1 MTRTWFARF
10 ADCLLLG
17 VLLLLASLP
26 VVTAFP
32 ALVAGCAVLRE
43 HAYGGEGVTATHFL
57 RRLRSVLRSG
67 PAAWAVPT
75 AVLAL
80 LWLDALALDAQGPGP
95 GAAFAAA
102 TAVLAALGLR
112 CAAAWRE
119 GSSWR
124 TTLATVFRSVPRHP
138 LAPALLSGATGAAA
152 VLLALAPVLLVVI
165 LGPLAFAATA
175 ADAWR
180 PVATT

>member
-43 HAYGGEGVTATHFL
+43 QAGDGEGVTVRHFL
-57 RRLRSVLRSG
+57 KRLRAVLRSG
-67 PAAWAVPT
+67 PAVWAVPT

-80 LWLDALALDAQGPGP
+80 LWLDALALDARGPGP
-95 GAAFAAA
+95 GVAFAVA
-102 TAVLAALGLR
+102 TTALAALGLR

-119 GSSWR
+119 GTRWR
-124 TTLATVFRSVPRHP
+124 TTLAVVFRSVPRHP
-138 LAPALLSGATGAAA
+138 LAPVLLAGAVGATA
-152 VLLALAPVLLVVI
+152 VLLALTPVVLFVA

-180 PVATT
+180 PMTP